1 MYGFQNLGYMSEDSL
16 ILFEDRLHLIERCS
30 VSCRDFCA
38 TRFFLPVVLYLVR
51 FMKWVYELGNAYLH
65 FGKKHYLIE
74 MKRYMFKRIV
84 FLQRNATY

>member
-1 MYGFQNLGYMSEDSL
+1 MVFQNHGYMSEDSL

-30 VSCRDFCA
+30 VSCRGFCA

-65 FGKKHYLIE
+65 FGKKTLPDRNEEIYVQE
-74 MKRYMFKRIV
+74 KCF